1 MERQLEVQKFHYFDE
16 GNLYAGEKVKEE
28 AKGLLLRYYV
38 APDKEAALFHV
49 YAWQEDVCFEKA
61 QEIEGRDF
69 PFSVEGLE
77 QARDW
82 LEERYTA
89 L

>member
-16 GNLYAGEKVKEE
+16 GNLYAGEKVKDE

-61 QEIEGRDF
+61 QEKEGRDF
-69 PFSVEGLE
+69 PFSEEGLE

-82 LEERYTA
+82 LEERYAA

>member
-49 YAWQEDVCFEKA
+49 YGPPGA
-61 QEIEGRDF
+61 G
-69 PFSVEGLE
+69 
-77 QARDW
+77 
-82 LEERYTA
+82 
-89 L
+89 